1 MALFAGAPFTQADQV
16 ALDTAIGP
24 GSTRWIRISGVVI
37 LAPTITS
44 LLRAVPVVRVHRENS
59 GPSAPGDLRE
69 LPVEVMAAAAHPALD
84 KALDS
89 ALNAV
94 PPVPCFPLLFGLG
107 VDQRMSSSK
116 SFTSVL

>member
-1 MALFAGAPFTQADQV
+1 MPTV
-16 ALDTAIGP
+16 ALRRLVNQ
-24 GSTRWIRISGVVI
+24 SS
-37 LAPTITS
+37 S
-44 LLRAVPVVRVHRENS
+44 LFRA
-59 GPSAPGDLRE
+59 APGELRE
-69 LPVEVMAAAAHPALD
+69 LAVEVMAAAAHPALD

-94 PPVPCFPLLFGLG
+94 PPVPCLPLLLGLG